1 MAAEASDGTRKN
13 PPLIE
18 TPNVITIERH
28 ILDQERQNPEAT
40 GQFTRLLGQIAYA
53 SKVINREVR
62 RAGLIDILGATG
74 DTNVQGEVVQKLDII
89 AQQICTDAFDH
100 IGVLCCMTSEEVEDI
115 IHIQPQFDLGKY
127 TMAFDPLDGSSN
139 IEANVNIGTIFSVH
153 RKISPGRDGRAE
165 DLLQPGRRQVMAGYV
180 MYGSS
185 TMMVYTTGK
194 GVYGFTLEPS
204 IGEFLLSHPN
214 IRVPERGHVF
224 SCNMGNYHYWSEG
237 VRKYV
242 DDLTEADHDHGRP
255 YSHRYIG
262 SLVADFHRTLLY
274 GGIFMYPMD
283 YKDMK
288 KPRGKL
294 RMLYEASPMAMI
306 MEQAGGMATNGQ
318 TPILDIQPTE
328 LHERTPVFL
337 GSREEVVQAGEFIR
351 QYG

>member
-1 MAAEASDGTRKN
+1 MVMQ
-13 PPLIE
+13 

-53 SKVINREVR
+53 AKVINREVR
-62 RAGLIDILGATG
+62 RAGLIDILGGTG
-74 DTNVQGEVVQKLDII
+74 DVNIQGEAVQKLDVI
-89 AQQICTDAFDH
+89 AQETLTDAFDH
-100 IGVLCCMTSEEVEDI
+100 AGVLCCMTSEEVDDI
-115 IHIQPQFDLGKY
+115 ITIPPQFDLGKY
-127 TMAFDPLDGSSN
+127 TLAFDPLDGSSN
-139 IEANVNIGTIFSVH
+139 IAANVNIGTIFSVH
-153 RKISPGRDGRAE
+153 RKISPGRDGRPE
-165 DLLQPGRRQVMAGYV
+165 DLMQPGRRQVMGGYV

-204 IGEFLLSHPN
+204 IGEFLLSHPF
-214 IRVPERGHVF
+214 IRVPERGNMF
-224 SCNMGNYHYWSEG
+224 SCNMGNYHYWSDG

-242 DDLTEADHDHGRP
+242 DDLTKHDRDNGYP
-255 YSHRYIG
+255 YTSRYIG

-283 YKDMK
+283 YKDQK
-288 KPRGKL
+288 KPQGKL
-294 RMLYEASPMAMI
+294 RMLYEAAPMSFI

-318 TPILDIQPTE
+318 MPILDVQPKD
-328 LHERTPVFL
+328 LHERTPLFV
-337 GSREEVVQAGEFIR
+337 GSRHEVSQLGEYIR